1 MLLKGGIILL
11 RTNKKKL
18 LIVVLAML
26 IVTIGFTLTSHAANS
41 WQNVVNDVE
50 IRVNEG
56 LNHYADG
63 NLKAAKESI
72 TDAYFGPFEGEE
84 MEQAILKNIGS
95 RNAFKVEY
103 MFTQIKKLMDKGAP
117 QQEIQRMATMLI
129 KELKA
134 YATQLD
140 KVAPREEKSPFSQ
153 FVYSFLIIVRE
164 GFEAILIIGAIIAYL
179 IKSGNKD
186 KVKAVHGSTGL
197 AILASIITAILLQFV
212 FKISGVGQE
221 ILEGVTMLLAMVVLF
236 SVSFWLISKVEA
248 KKWEEYIQGKVE
260 DSLTTGNSFALWS
273 AVFLAVYREG
283 AETVLFY
290 QALIADAD
298 KSSYGMIGLG
308 FLVGCVALV
317 AIYLIVRYG
326 SVKLP
331 LKPFFIGTST
341 LLYYLAFV
349 FAGEGIRELQE
360 AGVVGLGKVEA
371 VPTIGWLGIYPTW
384 QSLALQAILVIAAV
398 IGLGYY
404 FLGNDRGA
412 QTSA

>member
-1 MLLKGGIILL
+1 MSNS
-11 RTNKKKL
+11 NKKRL
-18 LIVVLAML
+18 LVIFLTMTL
-26 IVTIGFTLTSHAANS
+26 LVTAFTLTSYAAVS
-41 WQNVVNDVE
+41 WQEVVNDVKV
-50 IRVNEG
+50 RVTKG
-56 LNHYADG
+56 LSQYKNG
-63 NLKAAKESI
+63 NLKAAKKSI

-84 MEQAILKNIGS
+84 MEQAIQRNIGS
-95 RNAFKVEY
+95 QNAFKVEY
-103 MFTQIKKLMDKGAP
+103 MFTQMKKLMDKGAS
-117 QQEIQRMATMLI
+117 QQEVEQMATMLI
-129 KELKA
+129 KELKV

-140 KVAPREEKSPFSQ
+140 KVAPREKSSPFGQ
-153 FVYSFLIIVRE
+153 FIYSFLIIVRE

-179 IKSGNKD
+179 IKSGNRD

-197 AILASIITAILLQFV
+197 AIVASIVTAILLQFV

-317 AIYLIVRYG
+317 AIYIIVRYG

-360 AGVVGLGKVEA
+360 AGVIGLGKIET
-371 VPTIGWLGIYPTW
+371 VPTISWLGIYPTW
-384 QSLALQAILVIAAV
+384 QSLSLQALLVLVAV

-404 FLGNDRGA
+404 FLGND
-412 QTSA
+412 QDKVVNS

>member
-1 MLLKGGIILL
+1 MLSS
-11 RTNKKKL
+11 KKKL

-26 IVTIGFTLTSHAANS
+26 ILTAGFTLTSHAANS
-41 WQNVVNDVE
+41 WHNVVNDIEVK
-50 IRVNEG
+50 INEG
-56 LNHYADG
+56 LSHYSNGDV
-63 NLKAAKESI
+63 KAAKESV

-84 MEQAILKNIGS
+84 MEQAVQRNVGS
-95 RNAFKVEY
+95 QNAFKVEY
-103 MFTQIKKLMDKGAP
+103 MFTQIKKLMGKGAP
-117 QQEIQRMATMLI
+117 KQEVEQMATMLI

-140 KVAPREEKSPFSQ
+140 KVAPREETSPFSQ
-153 FVYSFLIIVRE
+153 FIYSFMIIVRE

-186 KVKAVHGSTGL
+186 KVKAVYGSTGL
-197 AILASIITAILLQFV
+197 AVVASIITAVLLQFV

-290 QALIADAD
+290 QALIADAN

-349 FAGEGIRELQE
+349 FAGQGVRELQE
-360 AGVVGLGKVEA
+360 AGVVGLGKIEVI
-371 VPTIGWLGIYPTW
+371 PTISWLGIYPTW
-384 QSLALQAILVIAAV
+384 QTLSLQVVLVLAAV
-398 IGLGYY
+398 IGIGYQ
-404 FLGNDRGA
+404 FLGDSGDA
-412 QTSA
+412 QVSA